1 MAHAEPAMKT
11 KSTKRDLSSR
21 GHACCYASFPR
32 ENAVAGMGAV
42 DQWHLHPSCEC
53 ETMRIS
59 PICVKSIK
67 LIDLQ
72 FLLDFSNLNLALRLS
87 LEGMAI
93 GHAKLRIQTAP

>member
-1 MAHAEPAMKT
+1 
-11 KSTKRDLSSR
+11 
-21 GHACCYASFPR
+21 
-32 ENAVAGMGAV
+32 
-42 DQWHLHPSCEC
+42 
-53 ETMRIS
+53 MRIS